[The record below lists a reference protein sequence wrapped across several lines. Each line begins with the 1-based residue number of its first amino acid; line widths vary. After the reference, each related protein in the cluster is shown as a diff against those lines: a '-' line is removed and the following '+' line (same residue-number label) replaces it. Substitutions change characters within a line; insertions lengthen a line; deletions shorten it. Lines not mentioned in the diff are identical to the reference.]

1 MANKI
6 EFITITVTA
15 PAAWASYLVNGD
27 ASGFDF
33 YGDEEDEQ
41 ACYAMEA
48 ELGCCMG
55 AEEAGFIASPDYG
68 QAGDCAVYTFPAK

>member
-6 EFITITVTA
+6 EFITVTA

-33 YGDEEDEQ
+33 YGDDEDEQ

>member
-6 EFITITVTA
+6 ELVTVTA
-15 PAAWASYLVNGD
+15 PASWAPYLINGD

-33 YGDEEDEQ
+33 YGDEEDEK

-48 ELGCCMG
+48 ELGYCVG
-55 AEEAGFIASPDYG
+55 AEDAGFIESPDYG
-68 QAGDCAVYTFPAK
+68 QAGDCFEYTFPAK